1 MSWLVCVRCGC
12 FSCLAV
18 SASSGPRPWP
28 LRAAA
33 SKVTATERHLIQKN
47 GNGNVS
53 DPTPKS
59 SMFVRRPSKF
69 GPSGGSGSKS
79 VPARQK
85 GKCRPI
91 LQGHFVAI
99 SARVRGPPEDAQVS
113 LVSFF
118 AWTLWGPQAFGSHVA
133 SFAFTVATKSLAHH
147 RRIAQGRGRPGAS
160 RAQMVPCMLPGS
172 PGQPWEVPG
181 HPERL
186 RVAPGRCRHL

>member
-53 DPTPKS
+53 DPTRSRRCS
-59 SMFVRRPSKF
+59 SGVRPNLA
-69 GPSGGSGSKS
+69 
-79 VPARQK
+79 PAGDQY
-85 GKCRPI
+85 RPI

-186 RVAPGRCRHL
+186 RVGPGRCRHL